1 MAQID
6 STIYPTRRTFTW
18 TDSAG
23 VEQHISISDSIK
35 TLRENGI
42 LPYNQVWDNSNA
54 YVGFDT
60 SVKQYARIFGGT
72 TSAWYDVT
80 DEGSEGYN
88 IVTNAAY
95 PVINIRPVLI
105 AMRRRTADNTGS
117 TITNRVTVTER
128 YTGIDDPDA
137 AVEQMIFAT
146 GGDENWFPVTSWN
159 PNSILFHATAQVY
172 KRKRSDYARLGELP
186 VTGLDWLD
194 NLDWIINGYT
204 DTDFISQFVISP
216 YLDTGTNGVI
226 SRTAMRSVQ
235 SFNTY
240 TGANDFYNFT
250 MSFVAEF
257 YNPVTGAV
265 YYKRLPAGGTGNNP
279 DAPTDEY
286 APFVYANPSSNPND
300 IRWNTWGAPAAS
312 FGGLWLNE
320 NINQPLADGSVT
332 ARKIPLSIMA
342 DGIPTDDLTTW
353 DASVRTNPII
363 SVGLSDNMQI
373 KIREIPNATNE
384 IITAPY
390 QNAPCSIGNGM
401 AIWTCS
407 NPYSTEQLF
416 LIREVYSVAEIEQA
430 LSALGI
436 WWTGNPDSI
445 NSAIGANCTD
455 PDVHLG
461 VIRSDGTTTG
471 DYISGTQAAESP
483 QAQWTDAMQ
492 DNVYIPVSPIV
503 DYNPETMGDSMNRP
517 GTISVGG
524 TNKFITQYVLNSF
537 QVAAL
542 GEALWSGLADA
553 TFWKN
558 VIWATLAE
566 TMSFDISSL
575 LNYFVDLKV
584 YPFDL
589 SALPTYSAK
598 SDSKLYIGRGVIPLD
613 VSAST
618 YAIGTI
624 NQYCEYLDGGSV
636 TVPKHFG
643 DFRDYTNTIVTV
655 FIPFIGDIQL
665 NAADVMGNTLH
676 LQYAVDF
683 SCGGCTAYLDCETRD
698 GITYTLAI
706 KEGSIGASVP
716 MSASNVGRITA
727 QVINNAKDYFALVSN
742 NSIRGGQALIGA
754 NTNNAANEMML
765 AKKDTVNMQQANALA
780 DMGAANDI
788 AAVGAIAGAAIQNV
802 NEVANYVTSI
812 ISQPPIEASLKSR
825 GQGFASFGQPTRAY
839 LQIRRCITD
848 NPDGYSQAFGHP
860 VMENVPLGNMT
871 GFVKC
876 ANVRVEGIPATE
888 SERTEIV
895 RLLQDGV
902 YIE

>member
-35 TLRENGI
+35 TLRDNGV

-88 IVTNAAY
+88 VITNAAF
-95 PVINIRPVLI
+95 PIINIRPVLI
-105 AMRRRTADNTGS
+105 PLLLRNSDNTGNAG
-117 TITNRVTVTER
+117 TIKRVTVTER
-128 YTGIDDPDA
+128 YTAIDDETEADSLSA
-137 AVEQMIFAT
+137 FAN
-146 GGDENWFPVTSWN
+146 GGDETWFPVTSWN
-159 PNSILFHATAQVY
+159 PNSILFHATAVVY
-172 KRKRSDYARLGELP
+172 NRKRATYSSGPNTLDALGI
-186 VTGLDWLD
+186 DWLK
-194 NLDWIINGYT
+194 NLEWIKDGYT
-204 DTDFISQFVISP
+204 DDYFISQFCISP
-216 YLDTGTNGVI
+216 YVDTGNGSGTI
-226 SRTAMRSVQ
+226 SRETIRNVLQYS
-235 SFNTY
+235 SH
-240 TGANDFYNFT
+240 GADQMYRFT
-250 MSFVAEF
+250 LTFVAEF

-265 YYKRLPAGGTGNNP
+265 YYKRLPFGGTQGNP
-279 DAPTDEY
+279 DNPNPEY
-286 APFVYANPSSNPND
+286 AYFIYANPSSNPSD
-300 IRWNTWGAPAAS
+300 IRWNTWGAPTGS
-312 FGGLWLNE
+312 LWLNQYLTMPIST
-320 NINQPLADGSVT
+320 NGVSA
-332 ARKIPLSIMA
+332 SIMA
-342 DGIPTDDLTTW
+342 DGVPTSDLTTW
-353 DASVRTNPII
+353 QASARTNPIV
-363 SVGLSDNMQI
+363 SVGLTDNMQI
-373 KIREIPNATNE
+373 KIHEIPNATDE
-384 IITAPY
+384 TPSAPY
-390 QNAPCSIGNGM
+390 TYAPAQIENGI
-401 AIWTCS
+401 AIWNTN
-407 NPYSTEQLF
+407 NPYSENQYF
-416 LIREVYSVAEIEQA
+416 NIREVYSVAEIEQA

-436 WWTGNPDSI
+436 WWTGNPNSI

-461 VIRSDGTTTG
+461 VIRFDGTTTG
-471 DYISGTQAAESP
+471 DYISGMQAAASP

-492 DNVYIPVSPIV
+492 DNNFVPVDPIV
-503 DYNPETMGDSMNRP
+503 DYNPETMGDSMDRP
-517 GTISVGG
+517 SAISVGG

-553 TFWKN
+553 TFWRN
-558 VIWATLAE
+558 VIWATVAE

-618 YAIGTI
+618 YAIGTV

-636 TVPKHFG
+636 AVPKHFG

-727 QVINNAKDYFALVSN
+727 QVINNAKDYFAMVSN

-780 DMGAANDI
+780 DMGAANDV
-788 AAVGAIAGAAIQNV
+788 AAVGAIAGAALQNV
-802 NEVANYVTSI
+802 NEVANYMTGI
-812 ISQPPIEASLKSR
+812 ISQPPIEASLKGG

-848 NPDGYSQAFGHP
+848 NPDGYGQAFGHP
-860 VMENVPLGNMT
+860 VMDNVPLGNMA

-888 SERTEIV
+888 SERAEIV

>member
-1 MAQID
+1 MQID
-6 STIYPTRRTFTW
+6 SNVYPTRRTFTW
-18 TDSAG
+18 TDSDG
-23 VEQHISISDSIK
+23 VQQHISISDSIK
-35 TLRENGI
+35 TLRDNGV

-80 DEGSEGYN
+80 ETDKEGYN
-88 IVTNAAY
+88 IVTDQSY
-95 PVINIRPVLI
+95 SIINIRPVLI
-105 AMRRRTADNTGS
+105 AMRRRNADNTGS

-137 AVEQMIFAT
+137 AAEQMIFAT

-216 YLDTGTNGVI
+216 YLDTGSNGVI

-286 APFVYANPSSNPND
+286 APFVYANPNSNPND
-300 IRWNTWGAPAAS
+300 IRWNTWGAPVAS

-320 NINQPLADGSVT
+320 NISQPLADGSVT

-353 DASVRTNPII
+353 DASARTNPII

-407 NPYSTEQLF
+407 NPYSTDQLF
-416 LIREVYSVAEIEQA
+416 LIREIYSVAEIEQA

-471 DYISGTQAAESP
+471 DYISGSAAAASP

-492 DNVYIPVSPIV
+492 DNR
-503 DYNPETMGDSMNRP
+503 YNPVDPIPEEQAAENTGVSVFRPDS
-517 GTISVGG
+517 ISVGG
-524 TNKFITQYVLNSF
+524 TGGFITQYALTAAN
-537 QVAAL
+537 VAGL
-542 GEALWSGLADA
+542 GAGLWASLSDPQDLI
-553 TFWKN
+553 N
-558 VIWATLAE
+558 VIIATALE
-566 TMSFDISSL
+566 TASFDVSAIL
-575 LNYFVDLKV
+575 DYFLSLKV
-584 YPFDL
+584 YPFPL
-589 SALPTYSAK
+589 INLPSYQQMQNS
-598 SDSKLYIGRGVIPLD
+598 LVFFGRGLGYID
-613 VSAST
+613 VGS
-618 YAIGTI
+618 GNVGKI
-624 NQYCEYLDGGSV
+624 NQYAGYIDAGKA
-636 TVPKHFG
+636 TVPKFYRNFLDYDNTDIIIHLPYVG
-643 DFRDYTNTIVTV
+643 DFKLQPGDV
-655 FIPFIGDIQL
+655 IGS
-665 NAADVMGNTLH
+665 TLH
-676 LQYAVDF
+676 CQYAVDLAAG
-683 SCGGCTAYLDCETRD
+683 SCTAYVDCMTAD
-698 GITYTLAI
+698 GIQWPILIAS
-706 KEGSIGASVP
+706 GQIGADIP
-716 MSASNVGRITA
+716 MSAT
-727 QVINNAKDYFALVSN
+727 NA
-742 NSIRGGQALIGA
+742 GQ
-754 NTNNAANEMML
+754 
-765 AKKDTVNMQQANALA
+765 
-780 DMGAANDI
+780 I
-788 AAVGAIAGAAIQNV
+788 AARVATYGEQQTGYALGVAGMAAAGNAGGAAISGAQ
-802 NEVANYVTSI
+802 AAGRIPI
-812 ISQPPIEASLKSR
+812 IGQPTTATAKGR
-825 GQGFASFGQPTRAY
+825 ATGFASFGDTQTAY
-839 LQIRRCITD
+839 IQIRRAITKQPETYAHTDGYSTATGKQIADLSGWTVLD
-848 NPDGYSQAFGHP
+848 NPDIIG
-860 VMENVPLGNMT
+860 V
-871 GFVKC
+871 
-876 ANVRVEGIPATE
+876 PATAAE
-888 SERTEIV
+888 KNEI
-895 RLLQDGV
+895 RQLLQSGF
-902 YIE
+902 YA